1 MRALMMKEAGAGGAI
16 SLERA
21 RLDPTGLGHDEKWL
35 QALLYAHPEL
45 VPLDIID
52 PGAGRMIPI
61 CRELTV
67 PKAGASVFLDIFGVT
82 PQGRLV
88 LIECKLWRNPQARR
102 EVVAQILE
110 YAALVRQWSYGDLTA
125 RIKATTKLGGANPL
139 YDLVSQ
145 QVPGINEADFVDQVS
160 RSLLLGDF
168 LLVIAG
174 DGIRSDLQAISAHL
188 NSNSGLI
195 SRLALVEYQL
205 WIDGSGQTLVV
216 PSVPLR
222 TEVVQQRVVVAPDGS
237 PITLQTDQE
246 DERDAEATVDPA
258 LVARR
263 EKTRSFW
270 QRFTEEATFDHPDQ
284 SPPSFGGNGWVKV
297 LMPKPAKWLTVY
309 RNIPDGEAGI
319 VLRLRNDDGADAYQS
334 LSLDRVALEAEVGT
348 PLTFKQESDNPFVG
362 EVAVRLH
369 HESDDEVVL
378 SWLKEKANSMASAL
392 RTRLSLSSS

>member
-1 MRALMMKEAGAGGAI
+1 MRALMMRDGEAGGTT

-21 RLDPTGLGHDEKWL
+21 RLDPAGLGHDEKWL

-52 PGAGRMIPI
+52 PGAGRMVPI

-67 PKAGASVFLDIFGVT
+67 PKAGASVFLDILGVT

-125 RIKATTKLGGANPL
+125 RIKAATKLGGANPL

-145 QVPGINEADFVDQVS
+145 QVPGIDEANFVDQVS
-160 RSLLLGDF
+160 RSLSLGDF

-188 NSNSGLI
+188 NSNSGLV

-205 WIDGSGQTLVV
+205 WIDGNGQTLVV

-222 TEVVQQRVVVAPDGS
+222 TEIVQQRVVVAPDGS

-246 DERDAEATVDPA
+246 DVSDAEAAIDPESA
-258 LVARR
+258 AKK
-263 EKTRSFW
+263 EKDRAFW
-270 QRFTEEATFDHPDQ
+270 QRFIDEAVFDHPDQ
-284 SPPSFGGNGWVKV
+284 PAPRNGAPGWVK
-297 LMPKPAKWLTVY
+297 LDMPKPATWLTVY
-309 RNIPDGEAGI
+309 RRAPDGEAGV
-319 VLRLRNDDGADAYQS
+319 VLRLRNEDGAEVYQM
-334 LSLDRVALEAEVGT
+334 LNMDRASLEAEVGT
-348 PLTFKQESDNPFVG
+348 PLTFKQERDNPFVG
-362 EVAVRLH
+362 EVAARLYR
-369 HESDDEVVL
+369 EGDDEVVL
-378 SWLKEKANSMASAL
+378 SWLKDKANSMASAL
-392 RTRLSLSSS
+392 RTRMSPLK